1 MHWTARSSTICWCG
15 ETAIKLPGKQFTVAN
30 LMSVVLVTAPG
41 LAGLMNSTPI
51 WASILFTLAVSL
63 LCAAIVGAV
72 FYQVGQSLAALFM
85 ALLNGFA

>member
-1 MHWTARSSTICWCG
+1 M
-15 ETAIKLPGKQFTVAN
+15 KLPGKQFTVAN
-30 LMSVVLVTAPG
+30 LMSVVLVTALG

-51 WASILFTLAVSL
+51 WASTLFTLAVSL